1 MRFLILRILTHSELG
16 MFHEYRRQGK
26 EGSKQRAVNFDWDV
40 VDRVFPA
47 AKDSDL
53 VDMELQYDTDN
64 GVGTAH
70 QWLKRQEKN
79 WRLEGNCPKDKCY
92 SFVDPGCLFAMEI
105 DAGTSPASGAWAVFP
120 VNHPV
125 TTAILADGESSKLA
139 KSSMIALHD
148 EEGER
153 TWQTL
158 NDARPDLFAAPQKNS
173 AVAPAV
179 LKAGPNGVELAPNP
193 SRLVKILAAVG
204 HTLPSAVADLVDNAI
219 SADATNIAITFGR
232 PDGGHGRWMSIVDN
246 GTGMGPDKLAEA
258 MRIGSDSDYEGN
270 SLGKYGYGLKGAS
283 WSQAKV
289 FTVVTMCEGGE
300 AQHLT
305 WDVDDMDGWIAKS
318 NPLESWEQEATSLG
332 THGTAVLWRDMRP
345 PQATPTSRGLAPY
358 SSEIMVL
365 ERHLALVFHR
375 FLEGKA
381 QGRKTIAISI
391 NGNPVQ
397 PNNPFGHPL
406 ASAYDAKTIRIPTE
420 TEDGKVL
427 VQAYLLPTEDEINAH
442 HKAEGGE
449 AARRALDLIGLH
461 GKRNETQGLFIYR
474 HDRLIKWG
482 GWHQMWDT
490 NDEKTKL
497 ARVIVNFD
505 SVLDDALK
513 INISKQIVQLPQQ
526 LQAEIKKIADIA
538 RKDSQKKYRKE
549 ARQHPLPPV
558 PPASPVPGGG
568 PTTGGGPVP
577 GRPIPGTTPP
587 TTGPM
592 PPPSAP
598 PSPAPRVTVK
608 DVKTDKFVWKVT
620 KGMTGTLDVQVS
632 EISPSLSALVN
643 QIRTDPHA
651 IAHLAAFLGGLD
663 DADIQKHLM
672 AKKDV

>member
-53 VDMELQYDTDN
+53 VEMDLQYDTDN
-64 GVGTAH
+64 GVVTAH

-92 SFVDPGCLFAMEI
+92 GFVDPGCLFAMEV

-120 VNHPV
+120 ADHPV
-125 TTAILADGESSKLA
+125 TTAILADGESSRLA
-139 KSSMIALHD
+139 KSAMIALHD

-158 NDARPDLFAAPQKNS
+158 NDARPDLFTAPQKGS
-173 AVAPAV
+173 TAAPV
-179 LKAGPNGVELAPNP
+179 VIKAGTNGVELAPNP

-232 PDGGHGRWMSIVDN
+232 PDGGHGRWMSIADN
-246 GTGMGPDKLAEA
+246 GTGMGPDMLAEA
-258 MRIGSDSDYEGN
+258 MRIGSDSDYDGN

-289 FTVVTMCEGGE
+289 FTVVTKCEGGD
-300 AQHLT
+300 ANHLT

-318 NPLESWEQEATSLG
+318 NPLEPWEQEVTSMG
-332 THGTAVLWRDMRP
+332 SHGTVVLWKDMRP
-345 PQATPTSRGLAPY
+345 PQAMPTSRGLDPY

-381 QGRKTIAISI
+381 QGRKTVTISI
-391 NGNPVQ
+391 NGNSVQ
-397 PNNPFGHPL
+397 PNNPFGNPL

-427 VQAYLLPTEDEINAH
+427 VQAYLLPTEDEINAY
-442 HKAEGGE
+442 HKADGAE

-526 LQAEIKKIADIA
+526 LQAEIKKIADVA

-549 ARQHPLPPV
+549 ARQAP
-558 PPASPVPGGG
+558 PPAPPAPGGG
-568 PTTGGGPVP
+568 ATTGGAPAG
-577 GRPIPGTTPP
+577 GG
-587 TTGPM
+587 TGPTPM
-592 PPPSAP
+592 PAGPMGAP
-598 PSPAPRVTVK
+598 PVAPGPAPRVTIK
-608 DVKTDKFVWKVT
+608 GVKTEKFVWKVT

-632 EISPSLSALVN
+632 EINPSLSALVN
-643 QIRTDPHA
+643 QIRADPHA

-663 DADIQKHLM
+663 DADVQKHLM
-672 AKKDV
+672 VKKDA